1 MCSAFPGCH
10 KPFTDRGDLGI
21 RTYSVVPLN
30 EECGLIE
37 WVRNT
42 VPIRTIF
49 KTLYDRRNLNL
60 HVGYRYSTYLLAL
73 AYLLRYPGKGGNR
86 CGGEGQDYERRRCG
100 KTLRRTGLELLPTRI
115 PRMVC

>member
-1 MCSAFPGCH
+1 MCHAFPGCH
-10 KPFTDRGDLGI
+10 KSFTDRGGPGI

-49 KTLYDRRNLNL
+49 KSLYDRRNLNL
-60 HVGYRYSTYLLAL
+60 HVGHRYSTYLLIL
-73 AYLLRYPGKGGNR
+73 AYLLRYQGKGGNR
-86 CGGEGQDYERRRCG
+86 GGGEGQDDGRGRCSEP
-100 KTLRRTGLELLPTRI
+100 LRRTGLELLPTCI

>member
-1 MCSAFPGCH
+1 MRAPNLGDGNSVRYALTSSL
-10 KPFTDRGDLGI
+10 KPFTDGCDSGV

-42 VPIRTIF
+42 VPIRNIF

-60 HVGYRYSTYLLAL
+60 HVRYNYSTHLFNLT
-73 AYLLRYPGKGGNR
+73 YLLRYPGKSG
-86 CGGEGQDYERRRCG
+86 
-100 KTLRRTGLELLPTRI
+100 T
-115 PRMVC
+115 

>member
-1 MCSAFPGCH
+1 MCYSFPGCH
-10 KPFTDRGDLGI
+10 SPLTDRDELGI

-42 VPIRTIF
+42 IPIRNIF
-49 KTLYDRRNLNL
+49 KTLYDRRGLTL
-60 HVGYRYSTYLLAL
+60 HVGYRYSNYLLIL

-86 CGGEGQDYERRRCG
+86 GGGEGQDYGRGTCS

-115 PRMVC
+115 SRMVC

>member
-1 MCSAFPGCH
+1 MHFLYCH
-10 KPFTDRGDLGI
+10 RRFTHDCELGI

-42 VPIRTIF
+42 IPIRNIF

-60 HVGYRYSTYLLAL
+60 HVGYKHSAHLCILI
-73 AYLLRYPGKGGNR
+73 YLLRCPGKGSNR
-86 CGGEGQDYERRRCG
+86 GGGEGQEYEWRRSS
-100 KTLRRTGLELLPTRI
+100 KTLRRASFELLPTSI
-115 PRMVC
+115 P